1 MGQQCLIH
9 LLQSDLKCS
18 NLDTIAWGIKII
30 DNWVSDEKGKKV
42 TLSKNNFAENVL
54 NQSDEFTN
62 IDFTGFIPLFQRIQ
76 LIINEFDGEK
86 N

>member
-18 NLDTIAWGIKII
+18 NLDILHGESKII

-42 TLSKNNFAENVL
+42 TLSKNNFAEMCSIKVTNL
-54 NQSDEFTN
+54 QILISLALYRYFKEFS
-62 IDFTGFIPLFQRIQ
+62 
-76 LIINEFDGEK
+76 
-86 N
+86 